1 MGVMLFKWCLPALMA
16 AVHPFYMSVTEV
28 RYKSPDKSLEISCR
42 IFSDDLENVL
52 KKESKQPLDIIHPKN
67 RVAADS
73 LVAQYL
79 RRHLF
84 ISADGKPLHIR
95 YLGYEI
101 SEDATW
107 CFLECTPLAP
117 FRKLEIKNDI
127 LYSEHDTQSHMI
139 HVIVNDRRQS
149 TKLDN
154 PSSTAAFTF

>member
-1 MGVMLFKWCLPALMA
+1 MGVMLFKWCLPAIMTA
-16 AVHPFYMSVTEV
+16 MHPFYMSVTEI
-28 RYKSPDKSLEISCR
+28 RYNSPRKSLEISCR

-67 RVAADS
+67 RPAADS

-84 ISADGKPLHIR
+84 LSADGKPLSLK

-107 CFLECTPLAP
+107 CYLECTPMAP
-117 FRKLEIKNDI
+117 FRKLDIKNDI
-127 LYSEHDTQSHMI
+127 LYAEHATQSHMV
-139 HVIVNDRRQS
+139 HAIVNDRRQS

-154 PSSTAAFTF
+154 PSSNATFSF

>member
-1 MGVMLFKWCLPALMA
+1 MLFKWCLPVLMA
-16 AVHPFYMSVTEV
+16 AVHPFYMSVTEI
-28 RYKSPDKSLEISCR
+28 RYNTPQKTLEISVR

-67 RVAADS
+67 RTAADS

-79 RRHLF
+79 RRHLALQ
-84 ISADGKPLHIR
+84 ADGKPLPIR

-107 CFLECTPLAP
+107 CFLECAPLAP
-117 FRKLEIKNDI
+117 FSKLDIRNDV
-127 LYSEHDTQSHMI
+127 LYTEHPTQSHMI
-139 HVIVNDRRQS
+139 HVIVNGRRQS

-154 PSSTAAFTF
+154 PSPNATFNF